1 MNLPILFQQLL
12 YFEGMEEHPQ
22 ARFIVE
28 TLVKSGFTAYYAGGW
43 VRDFLLQLPSDDI
56 DIATNAPPE
65 KVQSLFSHTVPIGIA
80 FGIILVILDGRQ
92 YEVATFRKD
101 IEYKDGR
108 RPSKVAFAPAIE
120 DAKRRDF
127 TINGMFYNPLTKEI
141 LDYVEGQKDL
151 EKKIIRAIGSPHA
164 RIKEDRLRMI
174 RAIRLS
180 CRFDFEIEPKTK
192 HAILDHA
199 KELFPAVAIERI
211 VQELEKALGYQKLF
225 SMLIQ
230 LHEFHLLEA
239 IFPTLAEV
247 PLKEIVQRLK
257 PTPNYP
263 DKTPLIIHL
272 LPLFPKASIDELIQ
286 LCQMLKISQADLK
299 SALFLA
305 HAQEFVT
312 TPHELVSWAHFY
324 AHPFCPTSL
333 EIIHAHLPPHH
344 QKSFRKEHQERQ
356 KKLASAI
363 LRIQNKTPLI
373 TATYLMHQGIKP
385 GKEMGELL
393 KLAEEI
399 AINQAL
405 EDPALIFAQLKRHSI
420 TPKQ

>member
-1 MNLPILFQQLL
+1 
-12 YFEGMEEHPQ
+12 MEEHPQ

-28 TLVKSGFTAYYAGGW
+28 TLVKEGFTAYYAGGW

-56 DIATNAPPE
+56 DIATDAPPE
-65 KVQSLFSHTVPIGIA
+65 QVQRLFSHTVPIGIA
-80 FGIILVILDGRQ
+80 FGIILVIINGHQ

-108 RPSKVAFAPAIE
+108 RPSKIAFAPAIE

-180 CRFDFEIEPKTK
+180 CRFDFAIEPKTQN
-192 HAILDHA
+192 AILDHA

-211 VQELEKALGYQKLF
+211 YQELEKALNCKKLF
-225 SMLIQ
+225 PMLVK

-239 IFPTLAEV
+239 LFPLLAQV
-247 PLKEIVQRLK
+247 PLQEIEQRLK
-257 PTPNYP
+257 PIQKYP
-263 DKTPLIIHL
+263 EKAPLIVHL
-272 LPLFPKASIDELIQ
+272 LPLFPKISQDELMP
-286 LCQMLKISQADLK
+286 LCQMLKTSQADLK
-299 SALFLA
+299 STLFLA
-305 HAQEFVT
+305 HAREFVAR
-312 TPHELVSWAHFY
+312 PHELALWAHLY
-324 AHPFCPTSL
+324 AHPFCPIAL
-333 EIIHAHLPPHH
+333 DIIQAHLPQEH
-344 QKSFRKEHQERQ
+344 QKSFHKEHMERQ
-356 KKLASAI
+356 KRLKAAI
-363 LRIQNKTPLI
+363 LRIQNKTPVI
-373 TATYLMHQGIKP
+373 TASYLMRQGIKP

-393 KLAEEI
+393 RLAEEI
-399 AINQAL
+399 AINQEL
-405 EDPALIFAQLKRHSI
+405 EDPALVFTHLKKHI
-420 TPKQ
+420 G